1 MGAEQG
7 MQKGMQQEVE
17 EEEEEVQHIAWE
29 DFSKVDIRLGTV
41 VSAQVFEQARK
52 PAYIVHV
59 DFGGEI
65 GVKKTSAQITA
76 LYHPE
81 DLPGKRVFAV
91 VNFPPM
97 QIAHIMSECLLLG
110 VYRTDGEV
118 VLATLDTV
126 TAATPA
132 AVSKNASAS
141 ASTDGALVVPD
152 GLRLL

>member
-1 MGAEQG
+1 MQG
-7 MQKGMQQEVE
+7 DKATSTDEPKQIG
-17 EEEEEVQHIAWE
+17 WD
-29 DFSKVDIRLGTV
+29 DFAKVDIRLGTI
-41 VSAQVFEQARK
+41 VSAQVFEAARK
-52 PAYIVHV
+52 PAYILHV
-59 DFGGEI
+59 DFGGEM

-76 LYHPE
+76 LYRPE

-110 VYRTDGEV
+110 VYRADGEV

-132 AVSKNASAS
+132 AVLKNAGAGAG